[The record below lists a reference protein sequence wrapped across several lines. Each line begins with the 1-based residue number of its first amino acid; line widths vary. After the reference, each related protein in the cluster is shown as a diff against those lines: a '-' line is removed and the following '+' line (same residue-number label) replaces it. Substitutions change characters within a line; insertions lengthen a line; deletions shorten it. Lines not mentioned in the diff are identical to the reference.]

1 MARVEPSRSPSSDQ
15 GPQVL
20 PLPEAMLLPDRHPQR
35 GMSVV
40 PALTGWLVHTNRRC
54 NGSWTHCYQHGI
66 PVTDLTSIP
75 DDGTTGTTLRFMPDS
90 ALVTN
95 THISGCELP
104 QLTFPTS
111 PTGAV

>member
-54 NGSWTHCYQHGI
+54 NGSWTQCYQHGI

-75 DDGTTGTTLRFMPDS
+75 TTAQPGPPCDS
-90 ALVTN
+90 CP
-95 THISGCELP
+95 IRP
-104 QLTFPTS
+104 WS
-111 PTGAV
+111 PTRTSRDVSYLS